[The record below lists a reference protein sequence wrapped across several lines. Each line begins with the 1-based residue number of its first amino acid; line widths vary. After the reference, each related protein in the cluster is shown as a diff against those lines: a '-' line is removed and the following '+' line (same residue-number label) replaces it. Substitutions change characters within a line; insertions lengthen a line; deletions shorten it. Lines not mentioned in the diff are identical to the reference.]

1 MIDEITIKDI
11 QLFSKPQ
18 ALRLWDVF
26 FLGPFLIYA
35 GTRKSGFH
43 PIVKKGLIIS
53 GVMTMAY
60 NGSNYI
66 LNEKRKASGTV
77 VTKGPRPLLPRTPG
91 GAYYE

>member
-1 MIDEITIKDI
+1 MDNITLKDI
-11 QLFSKPQ
+11 ELFAKPQ

-43 PIVKKGLIIS
+43 QVVKKGLVIS
-53 GVMTMAY
+53 GVMTMVY

-66 LNEKRKASGTV
+66 LNEKRKA
-77 VTKGPRPLLPRTPG
+77 G
-91 GAYYE
+91 GAMGGRGSAPAQTRILSRRYYG